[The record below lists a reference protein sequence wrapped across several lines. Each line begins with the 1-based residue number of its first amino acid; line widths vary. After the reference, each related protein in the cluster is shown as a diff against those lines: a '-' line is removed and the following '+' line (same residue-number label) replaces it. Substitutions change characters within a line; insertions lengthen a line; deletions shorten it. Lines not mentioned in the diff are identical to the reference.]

1 MQKSSDRDY
10 LGLFKGNSGEAV
22 GRIQRMLMGPK
33 SLKRSDLAVRKRQ
46 ARNLGS
52 QAGRS
57 KAQHG
62 KLENEIRKAEFI

>member
-1 MQKSSDRDY
+1 
-10 LGLFKGNSGEAV
+10 
-22 GRIQRMLMGPK
+22 MGPK